1 MAGQWSEILDA
12 EKLGVPNGI
21 AELDANG
28 KLVAAQIPEIDPGH
42 ISGVLSAS
50 QIPELDAS
58 KITTGAF
65 DTARIPALDASKIST
80 GAFNVDRIPTLA
92 QSKISGLTTALEGKV
107 ETTTKVNGIALD
119 RDIVL
124 KSTDIIEEVAELPLD
139 GIIGELIAFEGV
151 LYVWKGAE

>member
-1 MAGQWSEILDA
+1 MLVSFNVGYLFYLAS
-12 EKLGVPNGI
+12 GVRLYGF
-21 AELDANG
+21 
-28 KLVAAQIPEIDPGH
+28 PGH
-42 ISGVLSAS
+42 RLQ
-50 QIPELDAS
+50 QIGFRLGNLLGAPADAFWAFVPERS
-58 KITTGAF
+58 VEHQCVQIGAF

-92 QSKISGLTTALEGKV
+92 QSKISDLTTALEGKV

-151 LYVWKGAE
+151 LYVWKGAQ